1 MRFLFNLQHYLLILT
16 IILFRNKLNVKE
28 AIDFIAEAW
37 DNVTQTTIRNCWK
50 KTGILPSSDLI
61 VDDINMEDFE
71 LDELDEIDIDF
82 LPEADNLRNYLE
94 ILDEDIPTEEHLT
107 DEQILNLLQ
116 DEEYESENESED
128 EEVLI
133 VSEKE
138 EIEACKTLINYFEQQ
153 NDPAFSIDDLHIFKK
168 YLRIIK
174 AKVFNSKHQTTLD
187 NFFGR

>member
-1 MRFLFNLQHYLLILT
+1 
-16 IILFRNKLNVKE
+16 
-28 AIDFIAEAW
+28 
-37 DNVTQTTIRNCWK
+37 
-50 KTGILPSSDLI
+50 
-61 VDDINMEDFE
+61 MEDFE

-138 EIEACKTLINYFEQQ
+138 GIEACKTLINYFEQQ
-153 NDPAFSIDDLHIFKK
+153 NDPAFSIDDLRIFKK

>member
-1 MRFLFNLQHYLLILT
+1 
-16 IILFRNKLNVKE
+16 
-28 AIDFIAEAW
+28 
-37 DNVTQTTIRNCWK
+37 
-50 KTGILPSSDLI
+50 
-61 VDDINMEDFE
+61 MEDFE

-138 EIEACKTLINYFEQQ
+138 GIEACKTLINYFEQQ
-153 NDPAFSIDDLHIFKK
+153 NDPAFSIDDLCIFKK